1 MGKYFGT
8 DGIRGKANS
17 ELTVKTAFKVGQA
30 LGNLYT
36 KQKIVIGMDTR
47 ISSGMLKNA
56 LCAGLSASGAEAYDM
71 NVVPTPTVAYITAN
85 QDFICGVMISASHNP
100 YYDNG
105 IKIFNHQGVKIDEQI
120 EAKIEAYL
128 DEEYTIPYNQESEIG
143 KIINYPE
150 GMVLYADYL
159 LSLFPLDLSHFRIAI
174 DAANGSASHIAYAI
188 LNQLRAQCFIINN
201 TPDGLNINHLCGSTH
216 PEALQKFTLE
226 NKCDIGL
233 AFDGDADRLIVVD
246 HQGHLV
252 NGDKMLYMNAL
263 AMQAKGQLNQDT
275 IVTTVMANLGLFKAL
290 QSKGIHSEI
299 TQVGDKYVYDKM
311 QNAELMLGGEQ
322 SGHII
327 FKHHM
332 TTGDGLLS
340 ALKCLEI
347 MLESKLTLEELG
359 KDCIIYPQ
367 YLKNIRV
374 NDKLETINN
383 PKITQLVSSIETALG
398 SDGRILVRPSGT
410 EPLIRV
416 MVEAVDFNTCT
427 SYVNQVIQLI
437 IDEGLSL

>member
-56 LCAGLSASGAEAYDM
+56 LCAGLSASGADAYDM

-105 IKIFNHQGVKIDEQI
+105 IKIFNHQGVKIDDQI

-128 DEEYTIPYNQESEIG
+128 DDEYTIPYSQESEIG
-143 KIINYPE
+143 KIISYPE
-150 GMVLYADYL
+150 GIVLYADYL
-159 LSLFPLDLSHFRIAI
+159 LSLFPLDLSHLRIAI

-188 LNQLRAQCFIINN
+188 LNQLKAQCFIINN

-216 PEALQKFTLE
+216 PETLQKFTVE

-246 HQGHLV
+246 HLGHLV

-263 AMQAKGQLNQDT
+263 AMQAKGQLSQDT

-290 QSKGIHSEI
+290 QKKGIHSEI

-347 MLESKLTLEELG
+347 MLESKQSLEELG

-416 MVEAVDFNTCT
+416 MVEAIDFNTCT

-437 IDEGLSL
+437 IDEGLSI